1 MAVSRRQFLRSTG
14 LAAAFL
20 GLPAWL
26 GACARDTGAQAAVQA
41 TAAALAPDAWADQP
55 AGQHP
60 EIAHLL
66 GRITFGPRPGEIERA
81 AALGWETLL
90 EQQLHPEQLD
100 DSALERRLEQ
110 YPTLRMSSAEL
121 LDTYPPGGRPGPQ
134 RIAQELEHASL
145 LRAVA
150 SERQLLEVMVDFW
163 SSHLSI
169 YIGKGQ
175 VRWFKTADDREVIRA
190 HALGRFSD
198 MLLASARSP
207 AMLVYLDNAQN
218 AAPAAGARGR
228 LGINENYAR
237 ELLELHTVGVDGGYA
252 QDDVVALAHVLTGW
266 TVARGEGAGRGS
278 FVFAPRLHD
287 SGAKR
292 IPFLDLDL
300 PAGGGA
306 EEGEMVLRRLAEHP
320 KTAGRIAA
328 KLAAAFVSD
337 SPPPALVRRVAQTFL
352 DSGTDIRA
360 TLGALLRSDEFRAA
374 TGQKVKLPLRALVS
388 AARALGA
395 QVEEPQA
402 LARQLRALGQ
412 PFFGWPAPDGYPQ
425 AGAAWANTGG
435 MLARWNLAF
444 ALAEGRVRGVTADL
458 RRFAGAD
465 LAALV
470 DAAGAGLLG
479 APLPAP
485 ARAALLDYA
494 RGRRP
499 AAALSGVVGLVLA
512 SPAFQ
517 IH

>member
-26 GACARDTGAQAAVQA
+26 GACARDTGVRAAHA
-41 TAAALAPDAWADQP
+41 TAAALAPDAWAEQP
-55 AGQHP
+55 AGPHP

-81 AALGWETLL
+81 AGLGWEAFL
-90 EQQLHPEQLD
+90 EQQLHPEQID
-100 DSALERRLEQ
+100 DGALERRLER
-110 YPTLRMSSAEL
+110 YPTLRMSSGEL
-121 LDTYPPGGRPGPQ
+121 LDAYPRGGGPAPL
-134 RIAQELEHASL
+134 RIVQELEQASL

-175 VRWFKTADDREVIRA
+175 VRWLKTADDREVIRA

-218 AAPAAGARGR
+218 VAPAAGAKGRR

-237 ELLELHTVGVDGGYA
+237 ELLELHTVGVDGGYT

-266 TVARGEGAGRGS
+266 TVARGGGAARGS

-306 EEGEMVLRRLAEHP
+306 EEGETVLRRLAEHP
-320 KTAGRIAA
+320 RTARRLAA

-337 SPPPALVRRVAQTFL
+337 SPPPALVQRVAQTFL

-374 TGQKVKLPLRALVS
+374 AGQKVKLPLRMLVS

-402 LARQLRALGQ
+402 LARQLRGLGQ

-425 AGAAWANTGG
+425 AGAAWVNTGG

-458 RRFAGAD
+458 QRFAGAD
-465 LAALV
+465 PAALV
-470 DAAGAGLLG
+470 DAVGAGLLG

-485 ARAALLDYA
+485 ARAALLDFA
-494 RGRRP
+494 RGRP
-499 AAALSGVVGLVLA
+499 AALSGVVGLVLA